1 MDPRKKLEISA
12 QKIRLL
18 ENMIEDKTRD
28 LYYANKH
35 LLDSKSYLD
44 NIIVSMVDMLM
55 VVTPDAIIKTV
66 NQSLLETLG
75 YKEDELIGLPVS
87 TILANEKD
95 EEIIYNDEVLQQ
107 LMKRDSSKD
116 IELMYLSKTGFEI
129 PVLISG
135 SVMKNK
141 NGKIDGI
148 VCVAHDITIRKE
160 IEEERLKSK
169 ASEAAKK
176 EAVKQ
181 TKYKDEFIANM
192 SHEIRTPMNGIL
204 GMSYLLSK
212 TDLDEEQKENLNA
225 LTTSAE
231 NLLVII
237 NDVLDISK
245 IQAGMMT
252 FEQAN
257 FSINEILKNVNYTL
271 NYKARERSNHL
282 TYNIVEEVPEILI
295 GDPVRLNQILL
306 NLIGN
311 GLKFTENGK
320 VDVTVKAGE
329 KKGDIQTL
337 EFSIADNGIG
347 IQKNKISKIF
357 DSFSQAEQSTT
368 RKFGGSGLGLTITN
382 KLVQLQ
388 GGKIWVKSKIN
399 KGSTF
404 SFTIPYKIGTT
415 DVFIKEKMK
424 EPNDPSVNLES
435 IKILLVEDNPINQ
448 LMAKKVLSGWNC
460 TTDTAENGKIAI
472 EKLNASD
479 YDVILMDL
487 QMPKMDGYEATK
499 HIRNKMKPSKNE
511 VPIIAMTANAG
522 SGEADKCLSLGM
534 NDYISK
540 PFVPQELNSK
550 IVNLVKDKLS

>member
-1 MDPRKKLEISA
+1 MDIQKKLEISL
-12 QKIRLL
+12 QKINLL
-18 ENMIEDKTRD
+18 EKMIEDKTRD

-35 LLDSKSYLD
+35 LLDSNSYLD
-44 NIIVSMVDMLM
+44 NIIDSMVDMLL
-55 VVTPDAIIKTV
+55 TLNPDGNIRTA
-66 NQSLLETLG
+66 NRSLLDTLG
-75 YKEDELIGLPVS
+75 YKEKELLGNPIS
-87 TILANEKD
+87 IILAEQEEVTFEGSGIEKLLK
-95 EEIIYNDEVLQQ
+95 IGFV
-107 LMKRDSSKD
+107 KD
-116 IELMYLSKTGFEI
+116 IEKTYLTKDGEKI
-129 PVLISG
+129 PVLFSG
-135 SVMKNK
+135 SVMRKD
-141 NGKIDGI
+141 GKIDGI

-347 IQKNKISKIF
+347 IPKNKISKIF

-499 HIRNKMKPSKNE
+499 HIRNKMKPPKNK

-522 SGEADKCLSLGM
+522 SGEADRCLSLGM

-540 PFVPQELNSK
+540 PFVPHELNSK
-550 IVNLVKDKLS
+550 IVKLVKDKLV